1 MIIILKNKKMNQEK
15 INLTNRKDNNSSSD
29 ILIKEKEEFKL
40 IKNNTNYTFLII
52 KLEDKI
58 IIKHKNYVVKLDIN
72 DINELFGIQIDSKE
86 NMYKYIINAF
96 NEGKI
101 IIKDIILNKEIILSF
116 NNLKEKEIKLIHDYN
131 PYNLIFFSK
140 LTKDSFCS
148 SPIENTFI
156 IFNSINH
163 NNIIYLI
170 YSTKEKSIKCIN
182 LVENKIITEIKN
194 AHNKFITSFKHYYDE
209 NKKIDIIMSISSD
222 NNEIK
227 IWNFSN
233 WECILNLQKINK
245 SGNLL
250 SACFLK
256 ENNNVYIATSNFEL
270 FDDPEPIKVYDIKGN
285 FIKQIS
291 NSKEGSIL
299 YMEIYFD
306 KTQLINYI
314 ISCNINYVKSYNY
327 NKNIIYHKYYDNNN
341 SIHNSFD
348 IYIFGNVVQL
358 IELCNDGNIRIWD
371 FHLNI
376 LIKKIKVDNNILST
390 ICIWDENNIIIGI
403 KNKGIKIIKLNN
415 GKIINIINEKNNIIY
430 SAKAI
435 NHPKYGKSLIT
446 QGIFC
451 EQIRLWIN

>member
-1 MIIILKNKKMNQEK
+1 MNNENMNAINGTEKNF
-15 INLTNRKDNNSSSD
+15 NND
-29 ILIKEKEEFKL
+29 ILIKENEEFQL
-40 IKNNTNYTFLII
+40 IKNNVKYTFLII
-52 KLEDKI
+52 KLETKI
-58 IIKHKNYVVKLDIN
+58 LIKHKNYSIKFDKNDFNKLFVT
-72 DINELFGIQIDSKE
+72 EIDSID
-86 NMYKYIINAF
+86 NIYKYIINAF
-96 NEGKI
+96 NADKI
-101 IIKDIILNKEIILSF
+101 KIKDIMFNKAIILSLT
-116 NNLKEKEIKLIHDYN
+116 NLKEKEIQIQLIYDYN
-131 PYNLIFFSK
+131 PNNLILFSK

-156 IFNSINH
+156 IFNSIIQ

-182 LVENKIITEIKN
+182 LMENKIMIEIKN
-194 AHNKFITSFKHYYDE
+194 AHNKFITSFKHCYDE
-209 NKKIDIIMSISSD
+209 NKKMDIIMSISSD
-222 NNEIK
+222 SNEIK
-227 IWNFSN
+227 LWNFSN

-256 ENNNVYIATSNFEL
+256 ENNNIYIATSNFEL
-270 FDDPEPIKVYDIKGN
+270 FDEPEPIKIFDDKGN

-291 NSKEGSIL
+291 NSREGSTL

-314 ISCNINYVKSYNY
+314 ISCNINFVKSYNY

-341 SIHNSFD
+341 SIHNCFV
-348 IYIFGNVVQL
+348 INNFGNVIQL

-376 LIKKIKVDNNILST
+376 LLNKIKVDNNILT
-390 ICIWDENNIIIGI
+390 TLCIWDENNIIVGI
-403 KNKGIKIIKLNN
+403 KNKGIKIIQLNK

-430 SAKAI
+430 TVKTI